1 MQILQSG
8 YRGFELLVELNF
20 DRVIALAA
28 LGGALLLG
36 AYIGHP

>member
-8 YRGFELLVELNF
+8 YRGIELLVELNF
-20 DRVIALAA
+20 DRAIALVVLAS
-28 LGGALLLG
+28 ALLLG